1 MNTLDQMAD
10 YRFVVGPANVLSDL
24 TTVDVSGTTV
34 GVYSG
39 MSQILTGGTNGNS
52 IMTGLSV
59 CIMLT
64 ETTIDLGYY
73 SPFDGAA
80 EQKDVVTNFIF
91 TASTQSPYVYTVYN
105 SSDKASTYL
114 SLSSYVINWGD
125 NTPDEIF
132 TGDTLSH
139 IYPSTS
145 TGYTITM
152 KQTTPF
158 GVNTVS
164 KNITVPFSN
173 AVIYNPLGRAFFT
186 PLGGSWANTPVS
198 YDYIFSGD
206 AVNTVESEI
215 SSGYTTVP
223 FVVSGLSTSRVT
235 ELAQYGPITYQ
246 VGVPVFQNGQPYG
259 VITDMN
265 PVFTAYTIQDT
276 DYYDYS
282 DGTSIFFEN
291 SSGFTSDMLTAVP
304 ITKDELLLK
313 IQDQPQIVTN
323 VFVER
328 GKNTAYQQIQ
338 RLGEVTTLSGLIN
351 YGYGYYT
358 IENKG

>member
-1 MNTLDQMAD
+1 MTD
-10 YRFVVGPANVLSDL
+10 YRFVIGPANVSSLL
-24 TTVDVSGTTV
+24 TSVDVSGETV
-34 GVYSG
+34 GVYSS
-39 MSQILTGGTNGNS
+39 MTQVLSGGTNGSS
-52 IMTGLSV
+52 ILTGLSL
-59 CIMLT
+59 CILLT

-80 EQKDVVTNFIF
+80 EQKEVVTNFIF
-91 TASTQSPYVYTVYN
+91 TSSTQSPYVYTVYN

-114 SLSSYVINWGD
+114 SLAAYTINWGD

-139 IYPSTS
+139 VYPNTP

-152 KQTTPF
+152 KQTSPF
-158 GVNTVS
+158 GINNVS
-164 KNITVPFSN
+164 KVIQVPFTN

-186 PLGGSWANTPVS
+186 PLGGRWSATPIS
-198 YDYIFSGD
+198 YEYIFSGD
-206 AVNTVESEI
+206 ATNTVESEI
-215 SSGYTTVP
+215 SSGYTQVP
-223 FVVSGLSTSRVT
+223 FVVSGLTQSRIS
-235 ELAQYGPITYQ
+235 ELAQYGPIPYQ
-246 VGVPVFQNGQPYG
+246 VGVPIFQNGVPYG

-265 PVFTAYTIQDT
+265 PVFTAYTIQDM
-276 DYYDYS
+276 DFYDYS
-282 DGTSIFFEN
+282 DGSSIFFEN

-313 IQDQPQIVTN
+313 IQDQPQVITD

-328 GKNTAYQQIQ
+328 GKNTVYQQIQ
-338 RLGEVTTLSGLIN
+338 RLGEVSTLSGLIN
-351 YGYGYYT
+351 YGYRYFT

>member
-1 MNTLDQMAD
+1 MAD
-10 YRFVVGPANVLSDL
+10 YRFVVGPGNILSDL
-24 TTVDVSGTTV
+24 TTVDVSGKTV

-39 MSQILTGGTNGNS
+39 MSQVLSGGPNGDSIL
-52 IMTGLSV
+52 TGLSV

-80 EQKDVVTNFIF
+80 EQKDVTTNFIF
-91 TASTQSPYVYTVYN
+91 TSSTQSPYVYTVFN
-105 SSDKASTYL
+105 SSDKAATYL
-114 SLSSYVINWGD
+114 SLASYLINWGD
-125 NTPDEIF
+125 GTADEIF

-139 IYPSTS
+139 TYASSIS
-145 TGYTITM
+145 GYTITM

-164 KNITVPFSN
+164 KNITVPFTN
-173 AVIYNPLGRAFFT
+173 ATIYNPLGRAFFT

-215 SSGYTTVP
+215 SSGYTSVP
-223 FVVSGLSTSRVT
+223 FVVSGLTTSRVS
-235 ELAQYGPITYQ
+235 ELALYGPITYQ
-246 VGVPVFQNGQPYG
+246 VGVPVIQGGQPYG

-265 PVFTAYTIQDT
+265 PIFTAYTIQDV
-276 DYYDYS
+276 DYYDYV

-313 IQDQPQIVTN
+313 IQDQPQIVTD

-328 GKNTAYQQIQ
+328 GKNTAYQQVQ
-338 RLGEVTTLSGLIN
+338 RLGEVSTLSELIN